1 MNEKEVYKTF
11 MGLLEEAMNIAVE
24 LDMNIWMSD
33 ERRLEL
39 ERELS
44 NRINFLKL
52 YIEKHNMKDNIN
64 KEVWNK
70 VFKEYWSDKY
80 CI

>member
-1 MNEKEVYKTF
+1 MNEKEIYKDF
-11 MGLLEEAMNIAVE
+11 IGLLEGAINTAFE
-24 LDMNIWMSD
+24 LDMNIWISD

-70 VFKEYWSDKY
+70 VFKEYWSDK
-80 CI
+80 

>member
-1 MNEKEVYKTF
+1 MNEKEVYKDF
-11 MGLLEEAMNIAVE
+11 MWLLEETMNTSFE
-24 LDMNIWMSD
+24 LNMNTWMSD

-44 NRINFLKL
+44 NKINFLKL

-64 KEVWNK
+64 KEIWNK
-70 VFKEYWSDKY
+70 VFKEYWGDK
-80 CI
+80 

>member
-11 MGLLEEAMNIAVE
+11 MELLEEAMNTAFE
-24 LDMNIWMSD
+24 LNLNTWMSD

-52 YIEKHNMKDNIN
+52 YIEKHNMKNNIN
-64 KEVWNK
+64 KEIWNK
-70 VFKEYWSDKY
+70 VFKEYWSDK
-80 CI
+80 

>member
-1 MNEKEVYKTF
+1 MNEKEVYKDF
-11 MGLLEEAMNIAVE
+11 MGLLEETMNTAFE
-24 LDMNIWMSD
+24 LNMNTWMSD

-44 NRINFLKL
+44 NKINFLKL

-70 VFKEYWSDKY
+70 VFKEYWSDK
-80 CI
+80 

>member
-1 MNEKEVYKTF
+1 MNEKEVYKDF
-11 MGLLEEAMNIAVE
+11 MGLLEETMNTAFD
-24 LDMNIWMSD
+24 LNMNTWMSD

-70 VFKEYWSDKY
+70 VFKEYWSDK
-80 CI
+80 